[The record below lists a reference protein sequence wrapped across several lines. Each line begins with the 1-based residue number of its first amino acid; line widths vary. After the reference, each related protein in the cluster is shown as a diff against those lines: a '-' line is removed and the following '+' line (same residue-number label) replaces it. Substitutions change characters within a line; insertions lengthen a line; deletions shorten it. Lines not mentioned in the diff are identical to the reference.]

1 MGVGVAG
8 VKIAE
13 VSISMGWE
21 VMLTQFAAG
30 GIGYLL
36 GAIAFLLFLGIQ
48 AFAIALGLLSQ
59 AFTLPVSTLWN
70 GWANSTTAP
79 GSPSPPWADEASMW
93 RGHDSPTGHTE
104 VVNMNKTLKNTL
116 RTMIVLAAIT
126 LIAQGV
132 AAEGDATTATGN
144 TITGDL
150 GVGIALGL
158 AAIGA
163 GFSQAAIGSA
173 AVGMLAEDG

>member
-1 MGVGVAG
+1 MTVQQD
-8 VKIAE
+8 
-13 VSISMGWE
+13 
-21 VMLTQFAAG
+21 T
-30 GIGYLL
+30 
-36 GAIAFLLFLGIQ
+36 
-48 AFAIALGLLSQ
+48 
-59 AFTLPVSTLWN
+59 
-70 GWANSTTAP
+70 
-79 GSPSPPWADEASMW
+79 
-93 RGHDSPTGHTE
+93 TE

-132 AAEGDATTATGN
+132 AAAEGDTTTATGN

-173 AVGMLAEDG
+173 AVGMLAEDGSKFGPALIFTALPESIVILGALPLFLGN